1 MVTDFGRERHNELCI
16 AMKTKESSAPT
27 RRDEDDVDAEYSVR
41 QPGVEAV
48 EGSHFQRGV
57 KHTSSIRH
65 TDTHRSG
72 TSYHHHPTPFRLQ
85 RGVAAHLMASST
97 DWPMMFEDGPGWDR
111 GVRLMIHLTG
121 L

>member
-27 RRDEDDVDAEYSVR
+27 GRDEDDVDAEYSVR

-65 TDTHRSG
+65 TDTQVRHLLPPPPHTIQAPAGRGSAPDGLLHR
-72 TSYHHHPTPFRLQ
+72 LADD
-85 RGVAAHLMASST
+85 V
-97 DWPMMFEDGPGWDR
+97 
-111 GVRLMIHLTG
+111 
-121 L
+121 